1 MTNSTTDDLCVE
13 VDITSCIIKLENG
26 QIKVLLDDENR
37 ILDFQLTKNQNLND
51 QLRQQVLKC
60 VDYKLPER
68 WTDFN
73 SIFVWPKERGLEII
87 TKPVAIKED
96 SQVNEGY
103 RLVDANIAL
112 MLLGNT
118 KHGQRLQTI
127 LGAW

>member
-1 MTNSTTDDLCVE
+1 MTNSSPEDLCVE
-13 VDITSCIIKLENG
+13 VDITSCIVQLDQG
-26 QIKVLLDDENR
+26 QIKILLDDKNS
-37 ILDFQLTKNQNLND
+37 ILDFQLLKNANLND
-51 QLRQQVLKC
+51 QLREHVLQC
-60 VDYKLPER
+60 VDYKLPDR

-87 TKPVAIKED
+87 TKPIVIKED
-96 SQVNEGY
+96 TKIKNGY